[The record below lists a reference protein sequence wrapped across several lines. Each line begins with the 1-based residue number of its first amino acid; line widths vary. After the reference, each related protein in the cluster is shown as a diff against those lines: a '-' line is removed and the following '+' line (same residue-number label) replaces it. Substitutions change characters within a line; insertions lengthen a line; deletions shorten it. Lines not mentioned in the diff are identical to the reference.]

1 MKFTKKIVAVVAGVA
16 MCAGLAA
23 CGGSRSGQATGGDAK
38 IEKGA
43 TIGISMPTKSE
54 ERWNKD
60 GNNLKAK
67 LEKAGYK
74 VILSFADDKPAQQNA
89 DRSRTWSTTTPRSS
103 SSLPRTAPQW
113 APPLRRPAMQV
124 PRSSPTID

>member
-60 GNNLKAK
+60 GNNLRPSWRRPDTRSSC
-67 LEKAGYK
+67 
-74 VILSFADDKPAQQNA
+74 LSPTIS
-89 DRSRTWSTTTPRSS
+89 RPSRTLTSRTWSTTTPRSS
-103 SSLPRTAPQW
+103 WSPPRMAPQW
-113 APPLRRPAMQV
+113 APPLRRPAMQA

>member
-43 TIGISMPTKSE
+43 TIGISMPS
-54 ERWNKD
+54 
-60 GNNLKAK
+60 LSAS
-67 LEKAGYK
+67 
-74 VILSFADDKPAQQNA
+74 SFAARQVLIP
-89 DRSRTWSTTTPRSS
+89 STTIFTSRVASSQDLPSPIKIPARRFRECILVQVTIRS
-103 SSLPRTAPQW
+103 PIPD
-113 APPLRRPAMQV
+113 
-124 PRSSPTID
+124 SP

>member
-1 MKFTKKIVAVVAGVA
+1 MKFAKKIVAVVAGVA

-54 ERWNKD
+54 ER
-60 GNNLKAK
+60 
-67 LEKAGYK
+67 
-74 VILSFADDKPAQQNA
+74 
-89 DRSRTWSTTTPRSS
+89 
-103 SSLPRTAPQW
+103 
-113 APPLRRPAMQV
+113 
-124 PRSSPTID
+124 

>member
-43 TIGISMPTKSE
+43 TTGITRPTKSA
-54 ERWNKD
+54 ERRN
-60 GNNLKAK
+60 
-67 LEKAGYK
+67 
-74 VILSFADDKPAQQNA
+74 
-89 DRSRTWSTTTPRSS
+89 
-103 SSLPRTAPQW
+103 
-113 APPLRRPAMQV
+113 
-124 PRSSPTID
+124 